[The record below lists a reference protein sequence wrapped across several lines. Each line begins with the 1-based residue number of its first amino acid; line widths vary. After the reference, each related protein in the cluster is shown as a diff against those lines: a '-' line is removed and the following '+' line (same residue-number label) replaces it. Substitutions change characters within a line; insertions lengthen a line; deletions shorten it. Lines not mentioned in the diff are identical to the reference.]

1 VFRELASL
9 FSIARESRYGLLARI
24 AVTTSMTTYSLLIVF
39 AGIKDILCVSA
50 ALAIEFIAITAIL
63 LVDGKL
69 EHYLNGLKV
78 IFLFVFLGALFYAF
92 SYLTGIGPKSVVQVL
107 MGIEKTALLIFP
119 LTLAATWFTPYEV
132 SYVLEKIGMRTFS
145 LILRSALSKLPL
157 LFIDIS
163 DAAHTIKLKYG
174 SGKIY
179 KSIYYLLLESLLLGN
194 AYYEAY
200 YIYGLPH
207 IEVELIK
214 NKRQDA
220 YVVFLAIST
229 IITTYLLI
237 MY

>member
-1 VFRELASL
+1 MFRELASL

-24 AVTTSMTTYSLLIVF
+24 AVTTGMAIYSLLIVF
-39 AGIKDILCVSA
+39 AGIKDVLRINV
-50 ALAIEFIAITAIL
+50 ALAIEFIAIAAIL
-63 LVDGKL
+63 TFDSKL

-107 MGIEKTALLIFP
+107 LGIEKTALLIFP

-132 SYVLEKIGMRTFS
+132 SYMLEKIGMRTFS

-163 DAAHTIKLKYG
+163 DAAHTIKLKFG

-179 KSIYYLLLESLLLGN
+179 KSVYYLLLESMLLGN

-200 YIYGLPH
+200 YIYGLPYLK
-207 IEVELIK
+207 VELIK

-220 YVVFLAIST
+220 YVFFLAIST
-229 IITTYLLI
+229 IIVTYILI